1 MLYKKPR
8 GMFITIHDKGNIDA
22 ILANWPEEDVKV
34 RHHFFTLNLDY
45 QLRADLDD
53 IGEHGRLNEG

>member
-8 GMFITIHDKGNIDA
+8 GMFITIHDRGSVDS

-34 RHHFFTLNLDY
+34 GKKLLFFKN
-45 QLRADLDD
+45 
-53 IGEHGRLNEG
+53 